1 MKFSK
6 HIDGAALP
14 TWDWCGLRHWAELSL
29 VVGSVLRVPRWVVSV
44 ACGSISFC
52 VCRGKAATA
61 TLTATRDYELLQ
73 KLSTFQKA
81 SVLAT
86 FTCIL
91 WSHESSWLL
100 DITWYYLM
108 LLDVT
113 WFCIRA
119 KESHR
124 PTSEVARQEMG
135 KEMGRAGEVS
145 EVWMW
150 HFHTICNH
158 NFWHFFQSAQFK
170 EAPAPPIHVAP
181 GS

>member
-91 WSHESSWLL
+91 WSHESPWLL

-108 LLDVT
+108 LLGFVFAPKKAIAQHLR
-113 WFCIRA
+113 W
-119 KESHR
+119 
-124 PTSEVARQEMG
+124 QG
-135 KEMGRAGEVS
+135 KRWEKRWEGQVKSVKSGCDI
-145 EVWMW
+145 
-150 HFHTICNH
+150 FI
-158 NFWHFFQSAQFK
+158 QSAITIFGIFFSRHNSKRPPPPQFM
-170 EAPAPPIHVAP
+170 
-181 GS
+181 